1 MNKSVKI
8 SVIMSV
14 FNPASLENLQLAV
27 DSILSQSL
35 TDFEFLI
42 LDDGSGPKT
51 RRALENLAGKDERI
65 RLIFQK
71 ENRGLAAGLNACIR
85 QARGEYIAR
94 MDDDDISLPDRLAV
108 QAEFLD
114 SHPEYGFVG
123 CTAQILD
130 EGRIRG
136 RRDVPRRPGKKDFL
150 PHSPYIHPSVMF
162 RKSVFEKFGGYC
174 ESRHMRRCEDYEI
187 FMRLHGMGCYGYN
200 LQKELFCY
208 REERASFKKRKLRY
222 RLDEL
227 RLRRKGF
234 AMLGLAGP
242 GVWLQILRPLAGALV
257 PASLLYLVKRKAI
270 HCRRDTSWSEWRLSE
285 IQPKRYWLP

>member
-14 FNPASLENLQLAV
+14 FNPASLENLRLAV

-51 RRALENLAGKDERI
+51 RRALENLAGKDGRI

-94 MDDDDISLPDRLAV
+94 MDDDDISLPDRPAV

-114 SHPEYGFVG
+114 THPEYGFVG
-123 CTAQILD
+123 CTAQ
-130 EGRIRG
+130 
-136 RRDVPRRPGKKDFL
+136 RPDPGAQGCAPASGKKGL
-150 PHSPYIHPSVMF
+150 SATLSLYSSVGDV
-162 RKSVFEKFGGYC
+162 SEKRF
-174 ESRHMRRCEDYEI
+174 
-187 FMRLHGMGCYGYN
+187 
-200 LQKELFCY
+200 
-208 REERASFKKRKLRY
+208 
-222 RLDEL
+222 
-227 RLRRKGF
+227 
-234 AMLGLAGP
+234 
-242 GVWLQILRPLAGALV
+242 
-257 PASLLYLVKRKAI
+257 
-270 HCRRDTSWSEWRLSE
+270 
-285 IQPKRYWLP
+285 